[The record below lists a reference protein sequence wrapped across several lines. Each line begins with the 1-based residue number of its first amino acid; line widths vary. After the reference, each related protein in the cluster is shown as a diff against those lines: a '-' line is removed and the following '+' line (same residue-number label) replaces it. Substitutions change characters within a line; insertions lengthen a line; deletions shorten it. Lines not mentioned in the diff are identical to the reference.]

1 MLQDSIKISLEKNPL
16 ISMSAI
22 PGHFTTSNAH
32 VNYYL
37 DVSELR
43 FNTRIAQDVA
53 RELALPYLMSSE
65 VDTIVCMEKTAV
77 IGGFM
82 AQELLRE
89 GTAVMNAGKDIHVI
103 IPTYNTSGKLVL
115 SDNAREWVTRKN
127 VMLLVSSI
135 SSGHTVNGAIEF
147 ISYYGG
153 NVVGVSSLFTAIPNS
168 LGWEVNS
175 LFTSD
180 DIPGFKTYNTLEC
193 EMCKSGVKLDALV
206 SHEGYSI
213 I

>member
-1 MLQDSIKISLEKNPL
+1 MIQDSFKISLEKNPT
-16 ISMSAI
+16 ISVTAI
-22 PGHFTTSNAH
+22 QGHFTTSNTH
-32 VNYYL
+32 VNHYL

-53 RELALPYLMSSE
+53 LELALPYLTSSE

-77 IGGFM
+77 IGGFI

-89 GTAVMNAGKDIHVI
+89 GTSVMNTGKDIRVI

-115 SDNAREWVTRKN
+115 PDNAKEWIARKN
-127 VMLLVSSI
+127 VIVLVSSI
-135 SSGHTVNGAIEF
+135 SSGHTVNGALEF

-153 NVVGVSSLFTAIPNS
+153 NITGVSSLFTALPNA
-168 LGWEVNS
+168 LGWEANS

-180 DIPGFKTYNTLEC
+180 DVPNFKIYNPLEC
-193 EMCKSGVKLDALV
+193 EMCKEGIKLDALV
-206 SHEGYSI
+206 SHEGYTKI
-213 I
+213 

>member
-1 MLQDSIKISLEKNPL
+1 MIQDSFKISLEKNPA
-16 ISMSAI
+16 ISITAI
-22 PGHFTTSNAH
+22 SGHFTTSNSH
-32 VNYYL
+32 VNHYL

-43 FNTRIAQDVA
+43 FNARIAQDVA
-53 RELALPYLMSSE
+53 RELALPYLTSSE

-77 IGGFM
+77 IGGFI

-89 GTAVMNAGKDIHVI
+89 GTSVMNIGKDIHVI

-115 SDNAREWVTRKN
+115 PDNAKEWIARKN
-127 VMLLVSSI
+127 VMVLVSSI
-135 SSGHTVNGAIEF
+135 SSGHTVTGALEF

-153 NVVGVSSLFTAIPNS
+153 NIVGISSLFTTLPNA

-180 DIPGFKTYNTLEC
+180 DIPDFKIYNTLEC
-193 EMCKSGVKLDALV
+193 EMCKAGAKLDALV
-206 SHEGYSI
+206 SHEGYTKI
-213 I
+213 

>member
-1 MLQDSIKISLEKNPL
+1 MIQDSFKISLEKNPA
-16 ISMSAI
+16 ISISAI
-22 PGHFTTSNAH
+22 RGHFTTSNSH
-32 VNYYL
+32 VNHYL

-43 FNTRIAQDVA
+43 FNARVAQDVA
-53 RELALPYLMSSE
+53 RELALPYLNSSE

-77 IGGFM
+77 IGGFI

-89 GTAVMNAGKDIHVI
+89 GTSVMNAGKNIRVI

-115 SDNAREWVTRKN
+115 SDNAREWVTRKD
-127 VMLLVSSI
+127 VILLISSI

-153 NVVGVSSLFTAIPNS
+153 NIVGVSSLFTVVPNAI
-168 LGWEVNS
+168 GWETNS

-180 DIPGFKTYNTLEC
+180 DVPGFKMYNTLEC
-193 EMCKSGVKLDALV
+193 EMCKEGIKLDALV
-206 SHEGYSI
+206 SHEGYSQI
-213 I
+213 

>member
-1 MLQDSIKISLEKNPL
+1 MLQDPIKISLEKNPA
-16 ISMSAI
+16 ISMNAV

-32 VNYYL
+32 VSHFL
-37 DVSELR
+37 DVSELK
-43 FNTRIAQDVA
+43 FNANIAQDVA
-53 RELALPYLMSSE
+53 RELALPYLTSTM

-77 IGGFM
+77 LGAFL
-82 AQELLRE
+82 AQEFLRA
-89 GTAVMNAGKDIHVI
+89 GTSIMNAGQEIRVI

-115 SDNAREWVTRKN
+115 PDNVREWVTRKN
-127 VMLLVSSI
+127 VLLLVSSI
-135 SSGHTVNGAIEF
+135 SSGRTVNSALEF

-153 NVVGVSSLFTAIPNS
+153 NVVGISSLFAALPS
-168 LGWEVNS
+168 SFGWEANA

-180 DIPGFKTYNTLEC
+180 DIPGFKMYNTADC
-193 EMCKSGVKLDALV
+193 EMCKSGAKLDALV